1 MDRKDITI
9 MKINI
14 QNVSHQYDVEVLKTL
29 SFEFNGYRSVA
40 IIGASGSGKSTLLRL
55 LSGLEKPSQGTIQ
68 IDDLNVQDETYRKQI
83 GFVFQNHNLFPHLSL
98 ERNISIILEKTRGY
112 QKAKAVEIAKDYL
125 TRVRLQ
131 DQMYKLPKNV
141 SGGQAQRA
149 SIARAFSLDPEL
161 VFLDEPTASLDPVLS
176 FEVLQAVK
184 ELRGS
189 GKNFIFV
196 THVLSFVRD
205 FADYVIFMD
214 QGQILEHGPV
224 SILENPH
231 TDELKNYMSF
241 IR

>member
-1 MDRKDITI
+1 
-9 MKINI
+9 MKIKI

-29 SFEFNGYRSVA
+29 SFELEGYRSIA

-112 QKAKAVEIAKDYL
+112 QKAKAVEIAKEYL

-196 THVLSFVRD
+196 THVLNFVRD
-205 FADYVIFMD
+205 FADYVMFMD
-214 QGQILEHGPV
+214 QGKILEHGPI
-224 SILENPH
+224 SILEKPQ

>member
-29 SFEFNGYRSVA
+29 SFELNGYRSVA

-68 IDDLNVQDETYRKQI
+68 IDDLNVQDESYRKQI

-98 ERNISIILEKTRGY
+98 ERNISIILEKTRRY

-161 VFLDEPTASLDPVLS
+161 VFLDEPTASLDPVLT

>member
-1 MDRKDITI
+1 
-9 MKINI
+9 MKIII

-29 SFEFNGYRSVA
+29 SFELDGYRSVA

-214 QGQILEHGPV
+214 QGKILEHGPV
-224 SILENPH
+224 SILEKPH

>member
-1 MDRKDITI
+1 M
-9 MKINI
+9 I

-29 SFEFNGYRSVA
+29 SFQLDGYRSVA

-214 QGQILEHGPV
+214 QGKILEHGPV
-224 SILENPH
+224 SILEKPH

>member
-1 MDRKDITI
+1 MDRKETTI

-14 QNVSHQYDVEVLKTL
+14 QHVSHQYDVEVLKTL
-29 SFEFNGYRSVA
+29 SFELNGYRSVA

-68 IDDLNVQDETYRKQI
+68 IDDLNVQDEAYRKQI

-176 FEVLQAVK
+176 YEVLQTVK

-196 THVLSFVRD
+196 THVLNFVRD

-214 QGQILEHGPV
+214 QGKILEHGPV
-224 SILENPH
+224 SILEKPN
-231 TDELKNYMSF
+231 TYELKNYMSY

>member
-1 MDRKDITI
+1 
-9 MKINI
+9 MKIII

-29 SFEFNGYRSVA
+29 SFQLDGYRSVA

-214 QGQILEHGPV
+214 QGKILEHGPV
-224 SILENPH
+224 SILEKPH

>member
-29 SFEFNGYRSVA
+29 SFELNGYRSVA

>member
-1 MDRKDITI
+1 

-29 SFEFNGYRSVA
+29 SFELNGYRSVA

-112 QKAKAVEIAKDYL
+112 QKAKAIEIAKDYL

>member
-1 MDRKDITI
+1 

-14 QNVSHQYDVEVLKTL
+14 HNVSHQYDVEVLKTL
-29 SFEFNGYRSVA
+29 SFELDGYRSVA

-112 QKAKAVEIAKDYL
+112 QKAKAIEIAKDYL

-214 QGQILEHGPV
+214 QGKILEHGPV
-224 SILENPH
+224 SILEKPH

>member
-1 MDRKDITI
+1 MKITI
-9 MKINI
+9 QQVN
-14 QNVSHQYDVEVLKTL
+14 HQYDVEVLKSL
-29 SFEFNGYRSVA
+29 SFTLEGYQSIA

-55 LSGLEKPSQGTIQ
+55 MSGLEKPSQGHITI
-68 IDDLNVQDETYRKQI
+68 DGLDVQDEQYRKQI
-83 GFVFQNHNLFPHLSL
+83 GFVFQNHNLFPHLTL
-98 ERNISIILEKTRGY
+98 ERNISLILEKTRGY
-112 QKAKAVEIAKDYL
+112 QQAKAIAIAQDYL

-131 DQMYKLPKNV
+131 DQMHKLPKNV

-161 VFLDEPTASLDPVLS
+161 VFLDEPTASLDPVLAY
-176 FEVLQAVK
+176 EVLQAVR
-184 ELRGS
+184 ELRTS

-214 QGQILEHGPV
+214 QGQIIEHGAV
-224 SILENPH
+224 TILDNPA
-231 TDELKNYMSF
+231 TDALKNYMSF

>member
-1 MDRKDITI
+1 
-9 MKINI
+9 MKIMI

-29 SFEFNGYRSVA
+29 SFQLDGYRSVA

-214 QGQILEHGPV
+214 QGKILEHGPV
-224 SILENPH
+224 SILEKPH